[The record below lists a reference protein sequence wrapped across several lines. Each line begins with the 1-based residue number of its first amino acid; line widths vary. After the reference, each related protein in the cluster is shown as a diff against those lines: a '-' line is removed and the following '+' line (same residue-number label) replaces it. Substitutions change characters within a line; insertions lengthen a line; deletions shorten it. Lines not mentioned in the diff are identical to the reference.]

1 MLQEDQQYINLHKVV
16 ENNATS
22 VQTKATFGAKD
33 CTFPYTNGQNILI
46 VGNAEFQDPV
56 SKYPAKL
63 SAKNAAV
70 RITAIERT
78 ADGSLQLKFD
88 PPLPGLVR
96 YQNKAG
102 IVNGQSYRNC
112 VALPITASWTPPQ
125 PSRQHPQRWLAG
137 YIGEMLQTIQN
148 PTFAGSW
155 EDGQRH
161 GKVRPTSTLPT

>member
-88 PPLPGLVR
+88 PPCRG
-96 YQNKAG
+96 
-102 IVNGQSYRNC
+102 
-112 VALPITASWTPPQ
+112 
-125 PSRQHPQRWLAG
+125 
-137 YIGEMLQTIQN
+137 
-148 PTFAGSW
+148 
-155 EDGQRH
+155 
-161 GKVRPTSTLPT
+161 